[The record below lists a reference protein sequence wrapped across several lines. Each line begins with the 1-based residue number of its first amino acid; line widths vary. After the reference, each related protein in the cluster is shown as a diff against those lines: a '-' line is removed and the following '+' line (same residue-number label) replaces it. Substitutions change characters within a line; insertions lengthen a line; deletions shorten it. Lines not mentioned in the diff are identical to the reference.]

1 MTEDVWT
8 IFFFLVTIGVVAYFA
23 YKENQTRID
32 RLHGWR
38 RRQPPR
44 LDGET
49 PEERAAYEAQKQKVA
64 AQNTARMAHGPLNSA
79 MICPHCQQ
87 QGGVRTK
94 KIDRKRGISGGK
106 ATAALLT
113 GGVSMLATGLSRK
126 EHITR
131 ARCTKCGNGWD
142 F

>member
-1 MTEDVWT
+1 MDNVVGFVV
-8 IFFFLVTIGVVAYFA
+8 IILVFVFFFLWDKNK
-23 YKENQTRID
+23 KEA
-32 RLHGWR
+32 
-38 RRQPPR
+38 RRQKLSAMSP
-44 LDGET
+44 D
-49 PEERAAYEAQKQKVA
+49 ERAAYDAQRQKAA
-64 AQNTARMAHGPLNSA
+64 AQNRMAAARMAHGPLNSA
-79 MICPHCQQ
+79 MVCPHCQQ